1 MEALEILNK
10 AKVEGW
16 ADEYVVERVL
26 AGETALYEI
35 LIRRYNQRL
44 YRVVRAIL
52 WDDSE
57 TEDVMQDAY
66 VRAYQHLGQ
75 FEGRSAFS
83 TWLTRIAV
91 NESLARLRRRSRLQP
106 LEEQAQDGEIV
117 VEFASESLD
126 PEQNASKAELR
137 RMLEGALLALPEQF
151 RTVLVM
157 RDVEGLST
165 RETAD
170 ALSIT
175 EENVKMR
182 LHRGRALMRK
192 GLYERV
198 GSAAKDAL
206 PFMGAR
212 CDRVVH
218 RVFERLAAES
228 SEENR

>member
-1 MEALEILNK
+1 METVEILNK

-16 ADEYVVERVL
+16 TDEHVVERVL

-52 WDDSE
+52 RDDSE

-66 VRAYQHLGQ
+66 VRAYQHLAQ
-75 FEGRSAFS
+75 FEGRSPFA

-91 NESLARLRRRSRLQP
+91 NESLARLRRRRRLQP
-106 LEEQAQDGEIV
+106 LEEHSQDGEIV
-117 VEFASESLD
+117 VEFVSESLD

-137 RMLEGALLALPEQF
+137 RMLERALFALPEQF

-170 ALSIT
+170 ALSLS
-175 EENVKMR
+175 EESVKMR

-192 GLYERV
+192 SLYERV
-198 GSAAKDAL
+198 GSTAKEAL
-206 PFMGAR
+206 PFMGER
-212 CDRVVH
+212 CDRIVK
-218 RVFERLAAES
+218 RVFECLAADS
-228 SEENR
+228 

>member
-1 MEALEILNK
+1 METVEILNK

-16 ADEYVVERVL
+16 TDAHVVERVL

-52 WDDSE
+52 RDDSE

-66 VRAYQHLGQ
+66 VRAYQHLAQ
-75 FEGRSAFS
+75 FEGRSPFA

-91 NESLARLRRRSRLQP
+91 NESLARLRRRRRLQP
-106 LEEQAQDGEIV
+106 LEEQSQDGEIV
-117 VEFASESLD
+117 VEFVSESLD

-137 RMLEGALLALPEQF
+137 RMLESALLALPEQF

-170 ALSIT
+170 ALSLT

-192 GLYERV
+192 SLYERV
-198 GSAAKDAL
+198 GSTAKEAL
-206 PFMGAR
+206 PFMGER
-212 CDRVVH
+212 CDRIVK
-218 RVFERLAAES
+218 RVFERLGADS
-228 SEENR
+228 

>member
-1 MEALEILNK
+1 MEKSSWNF
-10 AKVEGW
+10 V
-16 ADEYVVERVL
+16 
-26 AGETALYEI
+26 
-35 LIRRYNQRL
+35 
-44 YRVVRAIL
+44 
-52 WDDSE
+52 
-57 TEDVMQDAY
+57 
-66 VRAYQHLGQ
+66 
-75 FEGRSAFS
+75 
-83 TWLTRIAV
+83 
-91 NESLARLRRRSRLQP
+91 
-106 LEEQAQDGEIV
+106 
-117 VEFASESLD
+117 SESLD

-198 GSAAKDAL
+198 GSAAKEAL

-212 CDRVVH
+212 CDRVVL
-218 RVFERLAAES
+218 RVFERLAADS
-228 SEENR
+228 NALKQ